1 MVRAWDVEF
10 EPRYGSPLW
19 CSPFA
24 ILTIQCGDLPDEGDV
39 AGVELVTNT
48 GGNAN
53 LIGLWLDDGK
63 TAQDVLDDM
72 GTQPVISGSP
82 PPWVSDIGGAAPVG
96 SGEILRREQ
105 TLDAGEYVM
114 LCQRSSP
121 GEIWFGS
128 GLTVSRFEFAAA
140 SPSHVSARAE
150 RRRCHRGVTPI
161 WR

>member
-63 TAQDVLDDM
+63 TA
-72 GTQPVISGSP
+72 
-82 PPWVSDIGGAAPVG
+82 
-96 SGEILRREQ
+96 
-105 TLDAGEYVM
+105 
-114 LCQRSSP
+114 
-121 GEIWFGS
+121 
-128 GLTVSRFEFAAA
+128 
-140 SPSHVSARAE
+140 
-150 RRRCHRGVTPI
+150 
-161 WR
+161 